1 MPKPV
6 KITADTPCDI
16 GAALTQRYNVELI
29 PLHVTLGDTEYKDL
43 IDIDLDTI
51 YKYWDETGTLPKTS
65 AVSVGEYLDVFR
77 KYLHEGYEIVHIG
90 LGSGLSVSCQNARLA
105 AQELEGVYVVDSCSL
120 STGFGLLVCKAGEWV
135 QEGLSA
141 AEIAQRLEPLNQ
153 KTSASFVIDTLA
165 FLRAGGRCSSLMQ
178 LGANLMSIKPSIQVV
193 NSKGGSMI
201 VGKKYMGKLHRCIS
215 KYMEDQLKDR
225 EDICRE
231 RVFITHSG
239 GFSEEELEKMRQE
252 VESFGPWGEICIT
265 RAGCTIGSH
274 CGLGTV
280 GVLFM
285 TR

>member
-1 MPKPV
+1 M
-6 KITADTPCDI
+6 
-16 GAALTQRYNVELI
+16 ELI

-77 KYLHEGYEIVHIG
+77 KYLQEGYEIVHIG
-90 LGSGLSVSCQNARLA
+90 LGSGLSASCQNARLA

-201 VGKKYMGKLHRCIS
+201 VGKKYMGKLHRCVS

-274 CGLGTV
+274 CGPGTV